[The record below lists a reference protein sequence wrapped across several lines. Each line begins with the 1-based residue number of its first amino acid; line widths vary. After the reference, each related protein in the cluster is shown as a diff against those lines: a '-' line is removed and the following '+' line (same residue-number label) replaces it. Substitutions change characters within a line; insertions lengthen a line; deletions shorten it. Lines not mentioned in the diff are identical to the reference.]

1 MVARGGRTGR
11 RARPV
16 CVSAATDRRVGSPG
30 ESGPGAETR
39 VGARAPLLLVSAAL
53 LLLEIY
59 WLRAFA
65 EAEWGHLASM
75 VVSTAMLGFGAGA
88 VAIQVAGERGVQR
101 GERLWWGLL
110 ALFVGL
116 ASLAPAAAATLPFEP
131 LLLAWR
137 MDAWGWL
144 LVRDLT
150 VAAPFAAGAAA
161 VTLAL
166 RLRADRPGSTYGT
179 HLLGAGLGVALGLV
193 LIAVRPTGDLH
204 RVAVAL
210 GIGAWVIATGGPARR
225 RAGVGLVGI
234 AVALIGAPWS
244 APHLAEEKDLA
255 YALRLPD
262 AHLFADRPGIRGRWS
277 LVTAPALHG
286 IPGLS
291 LAIATP
297 PRPQRA
303 LFVRGDSAG
312 VVLGAGGAGLL
323 RHQVD
328 WLPYALRS
336 PQSVLLLDPGAG
348 LPVQAALG
356 SGAASVTAVVPDPRT
371 RAALRGELGT
381 FAGIDLGRVALRGG
395 APRAALTPD
404 RRVDLVFIPAEDSLA
419 AATGGFASGLE
430 NDLLTVEGIAAA
442 FDALAPAGQVAVTRW
457 SQAPPRDLPK
467 LVATFVRVLARH
479 GVDDPRRHLW
489 CVRHWDAWVLCASL
503 APYTEAERR
512 RGTAWADEHRFD
524 PLLPEVAVSPHHR
537 LPGPDV
543 VPLLESILAAGD
555 GSVDP
560 DYPFHIAPAT
570 DDRPFFHRFLSW
582 HRLSVYLRGAREG
595 NIPFGDWGDL
605 FLVAQL
611 VLALL
616 LGGGLIAAPA
626 LLPSRVRRT
635 VRGGVSATLLFTA
648 LGFGYMFLEI
658 SFVHQGS
665 RLTANPAAAA
675 TVVIGAFLLGSG
687 CGSLWLSR
695 GHETGAAGPVAAA
708 VAAALALV
716 VAAGLST
723 LFDQVIAAGAGARWL
738 LLFSTA
744 FAVALPLGMPFPAGL
759 ACAAVRGPGRIPWL
773 VAVNGWASVVGAVGA
788 TLMATSL
795 GFRALTT
802 AAAALYALAA
812 LLLWRSL
819 LAPDAKE
826 GMAP

>member
-1 MVARGGRTGR
+1 MDHRADTG
-11 RARPV
+11 
-16 CVSAATDRRVGSPG
+16 VGTP
-30 ESGPGAETR
+30 
-39 VGARAPLLLVSAAL
+39 APLLLLSAAL

-88 VAIQVAGERGVQR
+88 VAIQVAGERGVRR
-101 GERLWWGLL
+101 GQRLWWRLL
-110 ALFVGL
+110 ALFVALTG
-116 ASLAPAAAATLPFEP
+116 LAPAVVATLPFEP

-144 LVRDLT
+144 LVRELV

-166 RLRADRPGSTYGT
+166 RLRVDRPGSTYGT
-179 HLLGAGLGVALGLV
+179 HLVGAGLGVALGLA
-193 LIAVRPTGDLH
+193 LLAVRPTGDLH

-210 GIGAWVIATGGPARR
+210 AVAAWVAATGGPARR
-225 RAGVGLVGI
+225 RVGVGLVGI

-244 APHLAEEKDLA
+244 TPRLAEEKDLA
-255 YALRLPD
+255 YAMRLPD
-262 AHLFADRPGIRGRWS
+262 AHLLADLPGVRGRWS
-277 LVTAPALHG
+277 IITAPSLHA

-291 LAIATP
+291 LVIAAP
-297 PRPQRA
+297 PPPQRS
-303 LFVRGDSAG
+303 LFTRGDSAG
-312 VVLGAGGAGLL
+312 MVLGAGGGALL

-328 WLPYALRS
+328 WLPYVLR
-336 PQSVLLLDPGAG
+336 PPRSVLLLDPGAG
-348 LPVQAALG
+348 LPVQAAME
-356 SGAASVTAVVPDPRT
+356 SGVALVTAVVPDPRT
-371 RAALRGELGT
+371 RAALRGELGV

-395 APRAALTPD
+395 APRAALTGD
-404 RRVDLVFIPAEDSLA
+404 KRVDLVFIPAEDSLA
-419 AATGGFASGLE
+419 SATGGFASRLE
-430 NDLLTVEGIAAA
+430 NYLLTVEGIAAA
-442 FDALAPAGQVAVTRW
+442 FDAVGPAGQVAVTRW

-479 GVDDPRRHLW
+479 GADDPRRHLW

-503 APYTEAERR
+503 VPYTEAERQR
-512 RGTAWADEHRFD
+512 ATAWADAHRFD
-524 PLLPEVAVSPHHR
+524 PLLPETAVAPHHR

-543 VPLLESILAAGD
+543 GPLLESILAAGD

-611 VLALL
+611 ALALL
-616 LGGGLIAAPA
+616 LGAGLIAAPA

-635 VRGGVSATLLFTA
+635 LRGGISATLLFTA
-648 LGFGYMFLEI
+648 LGLGYMFLEI
-658 SFVHQGS
+658 SFIHQGG

-695 GHETGAAGPVAAA
+695 GYETGAAGPAAAA

-716 VAAGLST
+716 AAAGLAT
-723 LFDQVIAAGAGARWL
+723 LLGHAIAAGAVARWL
-738 LLFSTA
+738 LLFATA
-744 FAVALPLGMPFPAGL
+744 FTMALPLGMPFPAGL
-759 ACAAVRGPGRIPWL
+759 ACAAACGPARIPWL

-788 TLMATSL
+788 TLLATSL
-795 GFRALTT
+795 GFRALN
-802 AAAALYALAA
+802 AAGAVLYALAA
-812 LLLWRSL
+812 ALLWRSL
-819 LAPDAKE
+819 PTRDAGK
-826 GMAP
+826 GVVP

>member
-1 MVARGGRTGR
+1 METG
-11 RARPV
+11 
-16 CVSAATDRRVGSPG
+16 
-30 ESGPGAETR
+30 
-39 VGARAPLLLVSAAL
+39 VGAAAPLLLLSAAL

-88 VAIQVAGERGVQR
+88 VAIQVAGGGGVQW
-101 GERLWWGLL
+101 GVRLWWGLL

-116 ASLAPAAAATLPFEP
+116 ASLAPAAVATLPFEP

-144 LVRDLT
+144 LVRDLA

-179 HLLGAGLGVALGLV
+179 HLLGAGLGVALGLA
-193 LIAVRPTGDLH
+193 LLALRPTGDLH

-210 GIGAWVIATGGPARR
+210 GIAAWVAATGGLARR
-225 RAGVGLVGI
+225 RVGAGLVGVV
-234 AVALIGAPWS
+234 VALIGARWS
-244 APHLAEEKDLA
+244 APRLAEEKDLA

-262 AHLFADRPGIRGRWS
+262 ARLIADRPGVRGRWS
-277 LVTAPALHG
+277 IVTAPALHA

-291 LAIATP
+291 LAVATP
-297 PRPQRA
+297 PPPQRS
-303 LFVRGDSAG
+303 LFVRGDAAG
-312 VVLGAGGAGLL
+312 VVLRAGGAGLL

-328 WLPYALRS
+328 WLPYVLR
-336 PQSVLLLDPGAG
+336 PPASVLLLDPGAG
-348 LPVQAALG
+348 LPVQAAME
-356 SGAASVTAVVPDPRT
+356 SGAASVAAVVPDPRT
-371 RAALRGELGT
+371 RAALRGALGA
-381 FAGIDLGRVALRGG
+381 FAGIDRGRVALRGG
-395 APRAALTPD
+395 SPRAALTRDQP
-404 RRVDLVFIPAEDSLA
+404 VDLVFIPADDSLA

-430 NDLLTVEGIAAA
+430 DYLLTVEGIAAA
-442 FDALAPAGQVAVTRW
+442 FDAAAPAGQVAVTRW

-489 CVRHWDAWVLCASL
+489 CVRHWDASVVCASL
-503 APYTEAERR
+503 APYTEAERQR
-512 RGTAWADEHRFD
+512 AVAWVDEHRFD
-524 PLLPEVAVSPHHR
+524 PLLPEVAASPYHR
-537 LPGPDV
+537 LPGPDAA
-543 VPLLESILAAGD
+543 PLLESILAAGD

-595 NIPFGDWGDL
+595 SIPFGDWGDL

-611 VLALL
+611 ALALL

-626 LLPSRVRRT
+626 LLPARVRHT
-635 VRGGVSATLLFTA
+635 LRGGLSATLLFTA
-648 LGFGYMFLEI
+648 LGLGYMFLEI
-658 SFVHQGS
+658 AFIHQGS

-695 GHETGAAGPVAAA
+695 GHETGAAGPAAAA
-708 VAAALALV
+708 VAAGLALV
-716 VAAGLST
+716 AAVGLAT
-723 LFDQVIAAGAGARWL
+723 LLDRAIVAGAVARWL
-738 LLFSTA
+738 LLFGTA
-744 FAVALPLGMPFPAGL
+744 FATALPLGMPFPAGL
-759 ACAAVRGPGRIPWL
+759 ACAAVRGPARIPWL

-788 TLMATSL
+788 TLLATSL
-795 GFRALTT
+795 GFRALNT

-812 LLLWRSL
+812 VFLWRSL
-819 LAPDAKE
+819 PARGAGE
-826 GMAP
+826 RMAP